1 MKERKIIF
9 VITLVLS
16 LFLLFGCSNE
26 NLVGVTKNNTS
37 KGTVALKVGEST
49 IPSGVQYL
57 TAFLTRQDYD
67 TLTASIDVSNDSL
80 NILTMQNVPA
90 GNWHLK
96 VHASNSDGKVLYSG
110 ETNVTIVENETIDV
124 YLTLTSVG
132 SGTGNIEIYVD
143 WGSNWKDY
151 SGNPILSKEPD
162 VSNVY
167 GVIESKILFADGLYK
182 MWYVKLLSSAKTEI
196 WYAESSDGISWNN
209 NSEPV
214 IVPGNTGSW
223 DDYSVGVGDVSY
235 ENGKYKM
242 YYNGFRDQ
250 YGEWSIGFAVSDNG
264 INWEKYNAP
273 VLTPSGNEFQIVA
286 SSIIKTDNK
295 YYMYYTNRNYPYYSI
310 CLAISPDGLN
320 WQKYEQNPILEP
332 IKDWEGTGVLFPS
345 VLIKD
350 NKYEMVYMNVNQ
362 NNWAFGK
369 AYSVDGLTWERS
381 DSNPF
386 FTAKETFNNWAYKIA
401 YPDYVRIN
409 SEYRIYYTGYIV
421 SEEGIE
427 EGTVALITNE

>member
-1 MKERKIIF
+1 MKEGKIIF
-9 VITLVLS
+9 VITLIMS
-16 LFLLFGCSNE
+16 LFLLYSCSNE
-26 NLVGVTKNNTS
+26 NLVGVNKNNTS
-37 KGTVALKVGEST
+37 KGSVVLKVVENT

-57 TAFLTRQDYD
+57 TAFLTRQDND
-67 TLTASIDVSNDSL
+67 TLTASIDVGNDSL

-90 GNWHLK
+90 GNWHLI
-96 VHASNSDGKVLYSG
+96 VNASNSDGKILYSG
-110 ETNVTIVENETIDV
+110 ETGVTILEDETIDV

-132 SGTGNIEIYVD
+132 SGTGNIEIYID

-151 SGNPILSKEPD
+151 FGNPILSKAPD
-162 VSNVY
+162 ISNVY
-167 GVIESKILFADGLYK
+167 GVIEPKILF
-182 MWYVKLLSSAKTEI
+182 E
-196 WYAESSDGISWNN
+196 N
-209 NSEPV
+209 
-214 IVPGNTGSW
+214 
-223 DDYSVGVGDVSY
+223 VGDVIY

-250 YGEWSIGFAVSDNG
+250 YGEWSIGLAVSDNG

-286 SSIIKTDNK
+286 SSIIKLDNK

-310 CLAISPDGLN
+310 CLAISQDGLN
-320 WQKYEQNPILEP
+320 WQKYDQNPILKP
-332 IKDWEGTGVLFPS
+332 LKDWEGTGILFPS

-369 AYSVDGLTWERS
+369 ATSVDGLSWLRS

-386 FTAKETFNNWAYKIA
+386 FTAKKTFNNWAYKIA

-409 SEYRIYYTGYIV
+409 SEYRIYYTGYIIN
-421 SEEGIE
+421 EEGIE
-427 EGTVALITNE
+427 EGNVALITNE